1 MVKAR
6 YKKSLDTQSRIL
18 DAAEKLFAE
27 QGFEATTTR
36 QITALADVR
45 NASVNYYFATKRD
58 LGVAVIDR
66 RFDQL
71 KQEREARLKV
81 VDLSNGNVKVAL
93 QGVVEA
99 FVLPLQVLSEQD
111 PDGWRNYNR
120 IIAQIAASGRWGD
133 DIYVAKISELAA
145 QFINAFAQLFPER
158 PTQTIVQAYNFML
171 GVTLHTFANAGQ
183 NHMVGRTPVQPPHQ
197 SSIDLVTFI
206 QAGAIALLAH
216 DL

>member
-18 DAAEKLFAE
+18 DAAEKLFAQ

-45 NASVNYYFATKRD
+45 SASINYYFATKRD

-71 KQEREARLKV
+71 KQEREIRLKQ
-81 VDLSNGNVKVAL
+81 VDFSDDNVKLAL

-99 FVLPLQVLSEQD
+99 FVFPICDLSSRD
-111 PDGWRNYNR
+111 PEGWQNYNR
-120 IIAQIAASGRWGD
+120 IIAQIAASGRWVD
-133 DIYVAKISELAA
+133 DIYVAKFSELAGK
-145 QFINAFAQLFPER
+145 FIQAFAQLFPER
-158 PTQTIVQAYNFML
+158 PMQIIVQAYNFML
-171 GVTLHTFANAGQ
+171 GVTLHTFANAEQKHTVGQ
-183 NHMVGRTPVQPPHQ
+183 TSMQPSRDNAMQ
-197 SSIDLVTFI
+197 LVTFI
-206 QAGAIALLAH
+206 HAGVCAIMVNNH
-216 DL
+216 

>member
-6 YKKSLDTQSRIL
+6 YRKSLDTQSRIL

-45 NASVNYYFATKRD
+45 NASINYYFATKRD

-71 KQEREARLKV
+71 KQEREMRLKQ
-81 VDLSNGNVKVAL
+81 VDFSDCKVKVAL

-99 FVLPLQVLSEQD
+99 FIFPIFDLSKQD
-111 PDGWRNYNR
+111 PEGWQNYNR
-120 IIAQIAASGRWGD
+120 IIAQIAASGRWVD
-133 DIYVAKISELAA
+133 DIYVAKISELAGK
-145 QFINAFAQLFPER
+145 FIQAFAQLFPEQ
-158 PTQTIVQAYNFML
+158 PMQVILQAYNFML
-171 GVTLHTFANAGQ
+171 GATLHTFANAMQ
-183 NHMVGRTPVQPPHQ
+183 KHTVGEASMQPSRDYAKQ
-197 SSIDLVTFI
+197 LVIFVH
-206 QAGAIALLAH
+206 AGVAAVLASN
-216 DL
+216 L

>member
-71 KQEREARLKV
+71 KKEREIRLERV
-81 VDLSNGNVKVAL
+81 NLSDGNVNEAL
-93 QGVVEA
+93 RSVVEA
-99 FVLPLQVLSEQD
+99 FVLPLHVLSKRD

-158 PTQTIVQAYNFML
+158 SMQTNVQAYNFML
-171 GVTLHTFANAGQ
+171 GVTLHTFANVGQ
-183 NHMVGRTPVQPPHQ
+183 NHTIGQTPIQPLPQ
-197 SSIDLVTFI
+197 SATDLVTFI
-206 QAGAIALLAH
+206 HAGATAVLAH
-216 DL
+216 DP